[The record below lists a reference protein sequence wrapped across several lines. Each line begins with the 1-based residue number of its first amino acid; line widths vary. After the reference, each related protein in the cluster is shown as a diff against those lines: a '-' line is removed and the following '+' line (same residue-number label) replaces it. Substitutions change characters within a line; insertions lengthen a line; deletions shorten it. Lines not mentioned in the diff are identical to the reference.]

1 MKKIFANIL
10 AVLYIMFFFTASG
23 MASELYY
30 IQNAKKQSVLPIVQ
44 NTFKSNGYTIKNNDP
59 IYGTKGAFEATAV
72 LQESQNDLYY
82 YYSSTN
88 DTSLNKSILSSIK
101 NMGLKYKKTRNDTMS
116 SSFAQTV
123 NQIKKASA
131 GTTSQTKVYNFD
143 DSPVIYS
150 NSGNTGTYNSKTSNN
165 PSSTDSLKG
174 YVGQIPV
181 GSSFTVYLQSAL
193 NTASAT
199 KGDEV
204 VAVLTKNWE
213 YNGQVVAGQ
222 GSTLTGV
229 VTKAN
234 HAGMGYRN
242 GYVKINFRNL
252 QTVEGKNYN
261 LATEDIEFKVDSDGR
276 AADAATRVVAGAAI
290 GALAGLLIGAM
301 TKDGSYGKSTAIS
314 AGAGAVIGLG
324 SAAMEEGSDAE
335 IPTFTEMSIKLTAPL
350 NVVLSY

>member
-10 AVLYIMFFFTASG
+10 AILYIMFFFTASG

-30 IQNAKKQSVLPIVQ
+30 IQNANKQSVLNTVQ

-59 IYGTKGAFEATAV
+59 VYGTKGAFEATAV
-72 LQESQNDLYY
+72 LQESQSDLYY

-88 DTSLNKSILSSIK
+88 DNSLNKSILSSIK
-101 NMGLKYKKTRNDTMS
+101 NMGLKYKKTKNDTMS

-123 NQIKKASA
+123 NQVKKASS
-131 GTTSQTKVYNFD
+131 GTSAQTKVYNFD

-150 NSGNTGTYNSKTSNN
+150 NSGTNNNNNTSV
-165 PSSTDSLKG
+165 DSLKG

-181 GSSFTVYLQSAL
+181 GSTFTVYLQSTL
-193 NTASAT
+193 NTASASN
-199 KGDEV
+199 GDEV

-213 YNGQVVAGQ
+213 YNGQLVAGQ
-222 GSTLTGV
+222 GSTLKGV
-229 VTKAN
+229 VTKAK

-261 LATEDIEFKVDSDGR
+261 LATEDIEFKVDSDGKV
-276 AADAATRVVAGAAI
+276 ADAATRVVAGAAI
-290 GALAGLLIGAM
+290 GAIAGLLIGAM
-301 TKDGSYGKSTAIS
+301 SKDASYGKSTAIS
-314 AGAGAVIGLG
+314 AGAGAIIGLG
-324 SAAMEEGSDAE
+324 TAAMEEGSDAE